1 MGVYIKGM
9 EMPKDGVYWCEI
21 GVAGDIATITIH
33 GEERKSFPLVPVP
46 EPHGRC
52 YIVFY
57 YLWND
62 SAEISGVFWTR
73 EDAER
78 ECDDLR
84 SQGLNPW
91 IEQYYIHGCT
101 LTESSAIT
109 GKLIPC
115 PSCGG
120 ILSEVREYNGIKY
133 RHCYACH
140 FEFEE
145 K

>member
-1 MGVYIKGM
+1 M
-9 EMPKDGVYWCEI
+9 ENRPSDC
-21 GVAGDIATITIH
+21 
-33 GEERKSFPLVPVP
+33 PLNEVP

-73 EDAER
+73 EDAEQ
-78 ECDDLR
+78 ECNDLR

-101 LTESSAIT
+101 LTESSVIT